1 MSGEGEN
8 TASQEMNQRV
18 SVEAPDA
25 ESLKME
31 ALAGIGGISERP
43 EEGEG
48 ETHAKPSAHA
58 DGQAAEGDEPKAG
71 GDSDGNAGAGDPDNK
86 PNEEGNPKAGD
97 PPQDPEQP
105 AEKQGWP
112 EEEEVK
118 LNPHLPAKVKAD
130 FDKLLRQKISWR
142 EKAEAAEKASAE
154 YRGVVESMA
163 QSAADTGLPAE
174 HLPKFVDFAAKAIV
188 AGDAQA
194 MEKVGARLLE
204 LGWKP
209 QGHGEAVNVD
219 QAVKAALDHYAEHYD
234 TEAAMAAA
242 KAVKAE
248 KSEGTPKDAAKE
260 AERKQEQEAKAHSE
274 RVNLAVEGV
283 KGLIESETKGM
294 QPEEAKAFMKRVDAL
309 LLGSID
315 KDDPTSWKSAY
326 SVAFRMVKAN
336 GTAKPVDAR
345 KPPIVVQGKKTPS
358 AVPKHSPGSYDALR
372 AEAMNGLK
380 K

>member
-1 MSGEGEN
+1 MGIEGET
-8 TASQEMNQRV
+8 TASQEMDQRV
-18 SVEAPDA
+18 SVETTDA

-43 EEGEG
+43 EEGVQHE
-48 ETHAKPSAHA
+48 KPEKGDS
-58 DGQAAEGDEPKAG
+58 DGQAAEGDDPKKD
-71 GDSDGNAGAGDPDNK
+71 GDSDGDAGVGDDGD
-86 PNEEGNPKAGD
+86 EQHADGEQEAGD
-97 PPQDPEQP
+97 PPKDQEKH
-105 AEKQGWP
+105 AENQ
-112 EEEEVK
+112 EEPDEEVK

-154 YRGVVESMA
+154 YRGIVESMA
-163 QSAADTGLPAE
+163 QSAAETGLAAE

-194 MEKVGARLLE
+194 MEKVGARLME

-260 AERKQEQEAKAHSE
+260 AERKQEQEAKEHAQ
-274 RVNLAVEGV
+274 RVNLAVEAV
-283 KGLIESETKGM
+283 KGLIASETKGM
-294 QPEEAKAFMKRVDAL
+294 QPEEAKAFIKRVDAL

-315 KDDPTSWKSAY
+315 KDDPTSWKAAY

-336 GTAKPVDAR
+336 GAAKPVDAK
-345 KPPIVVQGKKTPS
+345 KPPVVVQGKKTPS
-358 AVPKHSPGSYDALR
+358 AVPKHSPGSYEALK

>member
-1 MSGEGEN
+1 MSGENEN
-8 TASQEMNQRV
+8 TASQEMDQRV
-18 SVEAPDA
+18 AVESPDA
-25 ESLKME
+25 EALKME
-31 ALAGIGGISERP
+31 ALAGIGGISDRP
-43 EEGEG
+43 EEGHEQYA
-48 ETHAKPSAHA
+48 EPKDHT
-58 DGQAAEGDEPKAG
+58 DGQAAEGDESKEG
-71 GDSDGNAGAGDPDNK
+71 RDSDGDGGAGDADN
-86 PNEEGNPKAGD
+86 EQHAEGD
-97 PPQDPEQP
+97 PKEGEQSEDPEKP
-105 AEKQGWP
+105 AQKQEEP
-112 EEEEVK
+112 EEEVK

-154 YRGVVESMA
+154 YRGLVDSMA

-194 MEKVGARLLE
+194 MEKVGARLLD

-219 QAVKAALDHYAEHYD
+219 AAVKAALDHYAEHYD

-248 KSEGTPKDAAKE
+248 KTEGTPRDAAKE

-274 RVNLAVEGV
+274 RVKSAVDGV
-283 KGLIESETKGM
+283 QGLIESETKGM
-294 QPEEAKAFMKRVDAL
+294 QPDEAKAFMKRVDAL

-336 GTAKPVDAR
+336 GTAKPVDKK